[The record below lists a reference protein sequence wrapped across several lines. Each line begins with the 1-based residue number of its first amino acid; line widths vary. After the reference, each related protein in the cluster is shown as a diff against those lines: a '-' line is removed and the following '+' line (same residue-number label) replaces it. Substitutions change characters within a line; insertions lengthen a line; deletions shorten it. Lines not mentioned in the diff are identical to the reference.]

1 MGAFLAAESWRCAP
15 VREAEGWGTG
25 VFLDA
30 LRRMQVWLKQ
40 RENRLWVAGETG
52 APTRRQGCFLGALCS
67 GGAPSESTPLI
78 SGFCPHPP
86 PRP

>member
-15 VREAEGWGTG
+15 LREAEGWGTG

-40 RENRLWVAGETG
+40 
-52 APTRRQGCFLGALCS
+52 
-67 GGAPSESTPLI
+67 
-78 SGFCPHPP
+78 
-86 PRP
+86 